1 MILNVSTP
9 TLRSWRQWTAVAG
22 LFSLYGAAN
31 LKNMLQKIRHV
42 KHYSEKEGRLQ
53 GGNVNLSGG
62 KNFIYYWLPVL
73 LYCLLIFIQSS
84 CPSPDSIPVLPHLDK
99 LLHFIAHAIL
109 GILFFRVFRTQ
120 RFKENI
126 NMVIML
132 SILSS
137 SLYGF
142 SDEVHQYFVPC
153 RDADIMDFLADVMGS
168 ICGVYIFNSLKN
180 KIGIQILFKRGY
192 KHDKPFSKK

>member
-1 MILNVSTP
+1 
-9 TLRSWRQWTAVAG
+9 LRSWRQWTAVAG

-31 LKNMLQKIRHV
+31 LKNTLQKIRRV
-42 KHYSEKEGRLQ
+42 KYYSERDGRLP
-53 GGNVNLSGG
+53 GGNMKLSGR
-62 KNFIYYWLPVL
+62 KKFIYYWLPVL

-84 CPSPDSIPVLPHLDK
+84 YSSPENIPSLPYIDK
-99 LLHFIAHAIL
+99 VIHFAVYAIL
-109 GILFFRVFRTQ
+109 GILFFRAFRTQ

-137 SLYGF
+137 SLYGM
-142 SDEVHQYFVPC
+142 SDEVHQYFVPH

-168 ICGVYIFNSLKN
+168 ICGVYVIKF
-180 KIGIQILFKRGY
+180 I
-192 KHDKPFSKK
+192 KK